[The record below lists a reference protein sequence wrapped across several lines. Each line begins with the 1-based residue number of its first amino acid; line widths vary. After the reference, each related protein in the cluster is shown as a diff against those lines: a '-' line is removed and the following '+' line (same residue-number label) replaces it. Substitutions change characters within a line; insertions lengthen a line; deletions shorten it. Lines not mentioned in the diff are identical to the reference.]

1 MFLQL
6 KAFFRSKYVKLYI
19 VIFVTF
25 FVTLTLLYDF
35 YKYHSEM
42 RLNIYQLNTYFIVNS
57 NDDIID
63 TLKQN
68 DNIINIEKTILF
80 SDGENG
86 FRDQFGFDWINL
98 LDFGNA
104 FLVGK
109 KINKKE
115 GLKSGEAILKISKQN
130 LEVFPEIYQIRGKKI
145 SLKVANKTYNFE
157 VKDIEGSNFSSILIS
172 NDDYNNIIDSSQSFS
187 YIFDLKNYD
196 EIDTIYNNLLN
207 IDNIKDINY
216 IENYDSEKTFNT
228 LEELKPT
235 IELLKYAC
243 IICSVIIFIL
253 LIIFNKEMIKKEVN
267 FMGLERKLGY
277 NKRQVKKYVVIKV
290 LSLYL
295 IVTIISLFIYFLI
308 GNLILYF
315 FPITVNFLTILKI
328 EIIIFVFIFIL
339 LMTVNKNENPSK

>member
-35 YKYHSEM
+35 YKYYSEM
-42 RLNIYQLNTYFIVNS
+42 RLSIYQLNTYFIVNS
-57 NDDIID
+57 KDDIID
-63 TLKQN
+63 TLSQN
-68 DNIINIEKTILF
+68 DNIINIEKAILF
-80 SDGENG
+80 SDGEND
-86 FRDQFGFDWINL
+86 FRDQFGFDWGNL
-98 LDFGNA
+98 LDSGNA
-104 FLVGK
+104 FLVG
-109 KINKKE
+109 NKKE
-115 GLKSGEAILKISKQN
+115 ELKSGEAILKISKQN
-130 LEVFPEIYQIRGKKI
+130 LEVFPEIYQICGKKI
-145 SLKVANKTYNFE
+145 SLKVVNNTYDFE
-157 VKDIEGSNFSSILIS
+157 VNDIEGSNFSSILIS
-172 NDDYNNIIDSSQSFS
+172 NDDYKNIIDSSQSFS

-243 IICSVIIFIL
+243 IIYSVIIFIL
-253 LIIFNKEMIKKEVN
+253 LIIFNKEMIKKEII
-267 FMGLERKLGY
+267 FMGLEKKLGY

-315 FPITVNFLTILKI
+315 FPITFNFLTVLKI